1 MSTNGERLTQAS
13 VWPLT
18 TRDLLALLTALA
30 LVLAIPAS
38 QLKSPAIAFT
48 VFSIVTLPLLVVA
61 LAAPAAW
68 RLLKA
73 RAEAGSD
80 PPADIGHE
88 RFAFKYGL
96 LASAPYA
103 TFWMMGI
110 LYPIAA
116 ADAAPKFLASVYVL
130 IGFIAALSC
139 LPLLL
144 ALIYSLEAF
153 WGRRIN
159 LPLLVMRITVLLMYL
174 CLLTIL
180 ILCMVGMDY

>member
-30 LVLAIPAS
+30 LALAIPAS
-38 QLKSPAIAFT
+38 QLKSPAIAFA
-48 VFSIVTLPLLVVA
+48 VFSITALPLLVVA
-61 LAAPAAW
+61 LATPAAW
-68 RLLKA
+68 RILKT
-73 RAEAGSD
+73 RAD
-80 PPADIGHE
+80 ADGGPSADVGHE

-96 LASAPYA
+96 LASVPYT

-116 ADAAPKFLASVYVL
+116 ADAAPKFLGSVYVL

-153 WGRRIN
+153 WGARIN
-159 LPLLVMRITVLLMYL
+159 LPLLVMRLAVLLMNL
-174 CLLTIL
+174 CLLI
-180 ILCMVGMDY
+180 ISIVCMVGMDY